1 MLASILIQETVSGC
15 ESHSDMSVSMTFS
28 HLHIIKRK
36 KANKEDIAVGVC
48 CRPASAWEELY
59 KVFYKQLE
67 EAL

>member
-1 MLASILIQETVSGC
+1 MPASILIQETVSGC

-28 HLHIIKRK
+28 HLHIINRK
-36 KANKEDIAVGVC
+36 KVNKGGIAVGIC
-48 CRPASAWEELY
+48 YRPATAREELY